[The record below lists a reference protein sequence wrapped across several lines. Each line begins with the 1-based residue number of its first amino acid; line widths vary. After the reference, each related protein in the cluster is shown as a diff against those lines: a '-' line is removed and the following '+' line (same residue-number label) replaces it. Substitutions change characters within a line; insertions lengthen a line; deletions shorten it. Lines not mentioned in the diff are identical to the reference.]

1 MPEEIKK
8 VLVVAL
14 EGVRGSEVHG
24 KVQAG
29 KLPNLQRLM
38 AEGTTLLG
46 VTADASPCSSWA
58 TLATGAH
65 AATHGVI
72 GEEPC
77 QAQYIWQAAEKSS
90 KKTLVL
96 GYPASAL
103 PESSDAHPT
112 DLLKPTIRD
121 RSYYDRVAAH
131 LRASPDWDLAFAGLS
146 ADTSRLQEADDA
158 LGTVLDAADFET
170 LRVFVAVPSGP
181 GDALAVLAGP
191 GVLEGKTVTRPVE
204 LADLAPTLC
213 HLAELPVPT
222 ECEGGIV
229 YQALADPD
237 AKMVE
242 LQTCRRNYERLR
254 RSTGRGPMC

>member
-14 EGVRGSEVHG
+14 EGAAGGEVHG

-38 AEGTTLLG
+38 AEGATLLG
-46 VTADASPCSSWA
+46 VVADPSPSISWA

-65 AATHGVI
+65 AVTHGVT
-72 GEEPC
+72 GDETC
-77 QAQYIWQAAEKSS
+77 RAQYIWQAAAKAS
-90 KKTLVL
+90 KKAALL

-103 PESSDAHPT
+103 PESSDELPA
-112 DLLKPTIRD
+112 DLLKPTVRD
-121 RSYYDRVAAH
+121 RPYYDRVAAY
-131 LRASPDWDLAFAGLS
+131 LRSSPDWDLAFIGLS
-146 ADTSRLQEADDA
+146 ADPGSLQEADDA
-158 LGTVLDAADFET
+158 LGTVIEAADPET
-170 LRVFVAVPSGP
+170 LRVCAVVPGGG

-191 GVLEGKTVTRPVE
+191 GVLRGKTVRRLVE
-204 LADLAPTLC
+204 LVDLAPTIC
-213 HLAELPVPT
+213 HLAELPIPAD
-222 ECEGGIV
+222 CEGGIV
-229 YQALADPD
+229 YQALVDPD

-242 LQTCRRNYERLR
+242 LQACRRNYERLR

>member
-14 EGVRGSEVHG
+14 EGVKGSEVRS
-24 KVQAG
+24 KAQEG
-29 KLPNLQRLM
+29 KLPNLKRLM
-38 AEGTTLLG
+38 AEGATLPG
-46 VTADASPCSSWA
+46 VVADASPSSSWA

-65 AATHGVI
+65 AVTHGVSADQ
-72 GEEPC
+72 PC
-77 QAQYIWQAAEKSS
+77 RAQYIWQAAEKAS
-90 KKTLVL
+90 KKALVL

-103 PESSDAHPT
+103 PESSDAHPAE
-112 DLLKPTIRD
+112 LLKPAVRD
-121 RSYYDRVAAH
+121 RSYYDRVATH
-131 LRASPDWDLAFAGLS
+131 LRASPDWDLAFVGLS
-146 ADTSRLQEADDA
+146 TDTSRLQEADDA
-158 LGTVLDAADFET
+158 LGMVLEAADVET
-170 LRVFVAVPSGP
+170 LRVFVAVPTGA

-213 HLAELPVPT
+213 HLAELPIPA

-237 AKMVE
+237 AKMDE

-254 RSTGRGPMC
+254 RSTGRTPMC

>member
-8 VLVVAL
+8 IVVVAL
-14 EGVRGSEVHG
+14 QGPSGSEVSG
-24 KVQAG
+24 KAQG
-29 KLPNLQRLM
+29 GTLPNLQRLM

-46 VTADASPCSSWA
+46 VGADASPSSSWA

-65 AATHGVI
+65 AVTHGVSAD
-72 GEEPC
+72 ETC
-77 QAQYIWQAAEKSS
+77 RAQYVWQAAAKAS
-90 KKTLVL
+90 KKAALL
-96 GYPASAL
+96 GYPASVL
-103 PESSDAHPT
+103 PESSDELPAG
-112 DLLKPTIRD
+112 LLKPTLRD
-121 RSYYDRVAAH
+121 RPYYDRVAAY
-131 LRASPDWDLAFAGLS
+131 LRSSPDWDLAFIGLS
-146 ADTSRLQEADDA
+146 ADPDSLQEADDA
-158 LGTVLDAADFET
+158 LGKLLETADFET
-170 LRVFVAVPSGP
+170 LRVFVAVPGGA

-204 LADLAPTLC
+204 LADLAPTIC
-213 HLAELPVPT
+213 HLAELPAPA

-242 LQTCRRNYERLR
+242 LQACRRNYERLR